1 MVRDQN
7 DTTGEKER
15 EYANL
20 LRQEQLRDRVQQMY
34 APDFDFTPP
43 IQQNSKI
50 DTPEKEREAAA
61 RLRRARQ
68 TSKVPQTDDNV
79 GQNLASDDS
88 KLDEIGKQEEDDQ
101 NEKEQEW
108 TRRMNMA
115 RHAARVAEL
124 GSRLYGQGNLADA
137 FGDIGDIAGAG
148 EGGADAGPDAVR
160 RVGSNLAGSKA
171 GKIAQKRGLS
181 GGKSAALG
189 GALSSAL
196 QGEGVG
202 GIAKGALS
210 WYLLYIA
217 FGALFT
223 LVGSIPALLYLNFHY
238 IMSKFGSKIF
248 GEMFLWQKLVLLFAN
263 IMAFFV
269 IMIIVVFIVIIAD
282 PCILADS
289 VGTWWADIFGVVC
302 KVTGN

>member
-1 MVRDQN
+1 MR
-7 DTTGEKER
+7 
-15 EYANL
+15 L
-20 LRQEQLRDRVQQMY
+20 ILIL
-34 APDFDFTPP
+34 PPP
-43 IQQNSKI
+43 IQQSRI
-50 DTPEKEREAAA
+50 DTPEKEMEAAA

-68 TSKVPQTDDNV
+68 TSRVPQTDDDA
-79 GQNLASDDS
+79 GHDLALDDS
-88 KLDEIGKQEEDDQ
+88 KINELGKQEEDDQ
-101 NEKEQEW
+101 DEKEQEW
-108 TRRMNMA
+108 MRRMNMA
-115 RHAARVAEL
+115 RRAARVAEL
-124 GSRLYGQGNLADA
+124 GSRLYGQGDLADA

-148 EGGADAGPDAVR
+148 EEGADAGPGAVR

-189 GALSSAL
+189 GALSGAL

-223 LVGSIPALLYLNFHY
+223 LVGSIPALLYLDFHY

-269 IMIIVVFIVIIAD
+269 IMIIVVFIVIMVE
-282 PCILADS
+282 PCLLADS
-289 VGTWWADIFGVVC
+289 IGTWWADLFGVVC